1 MSEHPQYKSDTIIA
15 LATPSGIGAI
25 GVIRLSG
32 PDAISLVNEVFGGKD
47 LSIQHSHTIHFG
59 TIKDGKQ
66 VLDEVLV
73 SIFIGPRSYTRENV
87 VEISTHGSAFIIES
101 IIKLLIRKGARPA
114 NPGEF
119 TLRAFLNGQLDLS
132 QAEAVADLIA
142 SNSQASHQVAMQQ
155 MRGGFSSELQ
165 HLRDQLIHFAS
176 MIELELDF
184 GEEDV
189 EFANRD
195 DLKGLIYQIQR
206 ILHRLIQ
213 SFEQGNVMKNGVP
226 VVIAGK
232 PNVGKST
239 LLNALLNEERAI
251 VSEIAGTTRDTVED
265 HMIIG
270 GINFRFID
278 TAGIRDTED
287 IIEAKGVERTH
298 EKIKQAKL
306 IIYLVDPEQEVE
318 EIKSQINYLEQLSI
332 PFLTVVNKKDL
343 ANDDFLEQL
352 EGIGRKSDVGGRK
365 SEVGSRNSDVRS
377 QKSEGGS
384 QKSEIGSPKSDA
396 GSQNSD
402 NQTSDL
408 RPQTSYLIP
417 QTSDLIPQTSDL
429 IPHTSD
435 LRPQSPDLIFISARN
450 NEGIEELKSEILR
463 KVNLHSINT
472 DDVLVSNIR
481 HLEALQKTEE
491 SLNRVLQNIDQPITS
506 DFLASD
512 IKQALYYLGE
522 ITGQVTTDDLLE
534 TIFSKFCIGK

>member
-1 MSEHPQYKSDTIIA
+1 MHNSPLHNSETIIA

-32 PDAISLVNEVFGGKD
+32 PDAISLVNEVFAGKD
-47 LSIQHSHTIHFG
+47 LSIQPTHTIHFG
-59 TIKDGKQ
+59 TIRDGNQ
-66 VLDEVLV
+66 ILDEVLI
-73 SIFIGPRSYTRENV
+73 SLFIGPKSYTRENV

-119 TLRAFLNGQLDLS
+119 TLRAFLSGQLDLS

-142 SNSQASHQVAMQQ
+142 SNSHASHQVAMQQ
-155 MRGGFSSELQ
+155 MRGGFSGELQ

-189 EFANRD
+189 EFANRE
-195 DLKGLIYQIQR
+195 DLKRLIYQINR
-206 ILHRLIQ
+206 ILHRLIL

-265 HMIIG
+265 EMIIG
-270 GINFRFID
+270 GLRFRFID
-278 TAGIRDTED
+278 TAGIRDTVD

-306 IIYLVDPEQEVE
+306 IIYLVDPEQDVKGIE
-318 EIKSQINYLEQLSI
+318 SQITYLKELEI

-343 ANDDFLEQL
+343 VSSEWEKELSVVSYQL
-352 EGIGRKSDVGGRK
+352 SDEL
-365 SEVGSRNSDVRS
+365 SDELSVGSYQLSGREES
-377 QKSEGGS
+377 QE
-384 QKSEIGSPKSDA
+384 PK
-396 GSQNSD
+396 D
-402 NQTSDL
+402 NK
-408 RPQTSYLIP
+408 I
-417 QTSDLIPQTSDL
+417 
-429 IPHTSD
+429 
-435 LRPQSPDLIFISARN
+435 IFISAKN
-450 NEGIEELKSEILR
+450 KIGIEDLKLSILE
-463 KVNLHSINT
+463 KVNLHKINT
-472 DDVLVSNIR
+472 DDVLISNIR

-491 SLNRVLQNIDQPITS
+491 SLNRVLLNIDNPITS

>member
-1 MSEHPQYKSDTIIA
+1 MSDTPVYNSDTIIA

-32 PDAISLVNEVFGGKD
+32 PDAIALVNEVFGGKD
-47 LSIQHSHTIHFG
+47 LSIQHTHTIHFG
-59 TIKDGKQ
+59 TIRDGN
-66 VLDEVLV
+66 LIIDEVLV
-73 SIFIGPRSYTRENV
+73 SLFVGPKSYTRENV

-155 MRGGFSSELQ
+155 MRGGFSGELQ
-165 HLRDQLIHFAS
+165 HLRDQLIHFAA

-189 EFANRD
+189 EFANRE

-265 HMIIG
+265 EMIIG
-270 GINFRFID
+270 GLRFRFID
-278 TAGIRDTED
+278 TAGIRETVD

-298 EKIKQAKL
+298 EKIKQAKF
-306 IIYLVDPEQEVE
+306 IIYLVDPEQDVK
-318 EIKSQINYLEQLSI
+318 EIETQITYLKELDI
-332 PFLTVVNKKDL
+332 PFLIVVNKKDL
-343 ANDDFLEQL
+343 VSAEFEDALSVVSYQL
-352 EGIGRKSDVGGRK
+352 SVIRI
-365 SEVGSRNSDVRS
+365 
-377 QKSEGGS
+377 QKT
-384 QKSEIGSPKSDA
+384 
-396 GSQNSD
+396 D
-402 NQTSDL
+402 NRQQITDNRIQTTDNIL
-408 RPQTSYLIP
+408 Y
-417 QTSDLIPQTSDL
+417 
-429 IPHTSD
+429 
-435 LRPQSPDLIFISARN
+435 ISAKN
-450 NEGIEELKSEILR
+450 KTGIEELKSEILR

-472 DDVLVSNIR
+472 DDVLISNIR

-491 SLNRVLQNIDQPITS
+491 SLNRVLVNIDNPITS

>member
-1 MSEHPQYKSDTIIA
+1 MQLSPVHNSETIIA

-32 PDAISLVNEVFGGKD
+32 PDAINIVNQVFAGKD
-47 LSIQHSHTIHFG
+47 LSVQPSHTIHFG
-59 TIKDGKQ
+59 TIRDGNQ
-66 VLDEVLV
+66 ILDEVLI
-73 SIFIGPRSYTRENV
+73 SLFIGPKSYTRENV
-87 VEISTHGSAFIIES
+87 IEISTHGSAFIIES

-189 EFANRD
+189 EFANRE
-195 DLKGLIYQIQR
+195 DLKGLIYQINR

-265 HMIIG
+265 EMIIG
-270 GINFRFID
+270 GLRFRFID

-306 IIYLVDPEQEVE
+306 IIYLVDPEQDVK
-318 EIKSQINYLEQLSI
+318 EIESQITYLKELDI

-343 ANDDFLEQL
+343 VSSELEKEL
-352 EGIGRKSDVGGRK
+352 SVVGDEL
-365 SEVGSRNSDVRS
+365 SVGSY
-377 QKSEGGS
+377 QLSEGEELSVISCQLSEGEES
-384 QKSEIGSPKSDA
+384 EEQKVNKI
-396 GSQNSD
+396 
-402 NQTSDL
+402 
-408 RPQTSYLIP
+408 
-417 QTSDLIPQTSDL
+417 
-429 IPHTSD
+429 
-435 LRPQSPDLIFISARN
+435 IFISAKN
-450 NEGIEELKSEILR
+450 KIGIEDLKSSILE
-463 KVNLHSINT
+463 KVNLHKINT
-472 DDVLVSNIR
+472 DDVLISNIR

-491 SLNRVLQNIDQPITS
+491 SLNRVLLNIDNPITS

>member
-1 MSEHPQYKSDTIIA
+1 MSDHPQYQSDTIIA

-32 PDAISLVNEVFGGKD
+32 PDAISLVNEVFGRKD

-73 SIFIGPRSYTRENV
+73 SIFIGPKSYTRENV

-155 MRGGFSSELQ
+155 MRGGFSGELQ

-306 IIYLVDPEQEVE
+306 IIYLVDPEQDAE
-318 EIKSQINYLEQLSI
+318 EILEQLKYLESLGI
-332 PFLTVVNKKDL
+332 PFLTVVNKQDL
-343 ANDDFLEQL
+343 VTSEFEDQL
-352 EGIGRKSDVGGRK
+352 LVISYQL
-365 SEVGSRNSDVRS
+365 S
-377 QKSEGGS
+377 GGS
-384 QKSEIGSPKSDA
+384 NERSFENP
-396 GSQNSD
+396 D
-402 NQTSDL
+402 NRQ
-408 RPQTSYLIP
+408 
-417 QTSDLIPQTSDL
+417 
-429 IPHTSD
+429 
-435 LRPQSPDLIFISARN
+435 QSTGNILLISARN
-450 NEGIEELKSEILR
+450 KTGIEELKSEILR

-491 SLNRVLQNIDQPITS
+491 SLKRVLQNIDQSITS

>member
-1 MSEHPQYKSDTIIA
+1 MSDTPVYNSDTIIA

-25 GVIRLSG
+25 GVLRLSG

-73 SIFIGPRSYTRENV
+73 SIFIGPKSYTRENV

-155 MRGGFSSELQ
+155 MRGGFSGELQ

-306 IIYLVDPEQEVE
+306 IIYLVDPEQDVE
-318 EIKSQINYLEQLSI
+318 DIVEQMKYLESLGI
-332 PFLTVVNKKDL
+332 PFLTVVNKEDL
-343 ANDDFLEQL
+343 ANADFRERLESEVGSQ
-352 EGIGRKSDVGGRK
+352 KSEVGGQMSEVGSQK
-365 SEVGSRNSDVRS
+365 SEVGS
-377 QKSEGGS
+377 QKSEVRGRN
-384 QKSEIGSPKSDA
+384 D
-396 GSQNSD
+396 D
-402 NQTSDL
+402 DHTSDL
-408 RPQTSYLIP
+408 V
-417 QTSDLIPQTSDL
+417 
-429 IPHTSD
+429 PHTSD
-435 LRPQSPDLIFISARN
+435 LVPQTSVFRPQTPDLIFISARN
-450 NEGIEELKSEILR
+450 NEGIEELKSEILL
-463 KVNLHSINT
+463 KVNLHAINT

-491 SLNRVLQNIDQPITS
+491 SLRRVLQNIDQPITS

>member
-1 MSEHPQYKSDTIIA
+1 MSDTPVYNSDTIIA

-73 SIFIGPRSYTRENV
+73 SIFIGPKSYTRENV

-155 MRGGFSSELQ
+155 MRGGFSGELQ

-298 EKIKQAKL
+298 EKIKQSKL
-306 IIYLVDPEQEVE
+306 IIYLVDPEQDVE
-318 EIKSQINYLEQLSI
+318 DIVEQMKYLESLGI

-343 ANDDFLEQL
+343 ANSDFREQL
-352 EGIGRKSDVGGRK
+352 ESEVRSQKYEVGGQK
-365 SEVGSRNSDVRS
+365 SEVGSL
-377 QKSEGGS
+377 KSEVGGL
-384 QKSEIGSPKSDA
+384 KSEVRGRND
-396 GSQNSD
+396 D
-402 NQTSDL
+402 D
-408 RPQTSYLIP
+408 
-417 QTSDLIPQTSDL
+417 
-429 IPHTSD
+429 HTSD
-435 LRPQSPDLIFISARN
+435 LVPQTSVFRPQTPDLIFISARN
-450 NEGIEELKSEILR
+450 NEGIEELKSEILL
-463 KVNLHSINT
+463 KVNLHAINT

-491 SLNRVLQNIDQPITS
+491 SLRRVLQNIDQPITS

>member
-1 MSEHPQYKSDTIIA
+1 MSDTPVYNSDTIIA

-25 GVIRLSG
+25 GVLRLSG

-73 SIFIGPRSYTRENV
+73 SIFIGPKSYTRENV

-155 MRGGFSSELQ
+155 MRGGFSGELQ

-298 EKIKQAKL
+298 EKIKQSKL
-306 IIYLVDPEQEVE
+306 IIYLVDPEQDVE
-318 EIKSQINYLEQLSI
+318 EILEQMKYLESLGI
-332 PFLTVVNKKDL
+332 PFLTVVNKEDL
-343 ANDDFLEQL
+343 ANADFRERLESEVGSQ
-352 EGIGRKSDVGGRK
+352 KSEVGGQMSEVGSQK
-365 SEVGSRNSDVRS
+365 SEVGS
-377 QKSEGGS
+377 QKSEVRGRN
-384 QKSEIGSPKSDA
+384 D
-396 GSQNSD
+396 D
-402 NQTSDL
+402 DHTSDL
-408 RPQTSYLIP
+408 V
-417 QTSDLIPQTSDL
+417 
-429 IPHTSD
+429 PHTSD
-435 LRPQSPDLIFISARN
+435 LVPQTSVFRPQTPDLIFISARN
-450 NEGIEELKSEILR
+450 NEGIEELKSEILL
-463 KVNLHSINT
+463 KVNLHAINT

-491 SLNRVLQNIDQPITS
+491 SLRRVLQNIDQPITS

>member
-1 MSEHPQYKSDTIIA
+1 MTPTSKPIYNNDTIIA

-32 PDAISLVNEVFGGKD
+32 PDAISLANEVFNGKD
-47 LSIQHSHTIHFG
+47 LSIQKTHTIHFG
-59 TIKDGKQ
+59 TIKDGDLI
-66 VLDEVLV
+66 LDEVLV
-73 SIFIGPRSYTRENV
+73 SIFIGPKSYTRENV
-87 VEISTHGSAFIIES
+87 VEISTHGSAYIIES
-101 IIKLLIRKGARPA
+101 IIKLLVRNGARPA

-142 SNSQASHQVAMQQ
+142 SNSKASHQVAMQQ
-155 MRGGFSSELQ
+155 MRGGFSHELQ
-165 HLRDQLIHFAS
+165 QLRDQLIHFAS

-189 EFANRD
+189 EFANRE
-195 DLKGLIYQIQR
+195 DLKALIYQIMR

-265 HMIIG
+265 EMIIG

-278 TAGIRDTED
+278 TAGIRETVD

-298 EKIKQAKL
+298 EKIGQAKL
-306 IIYLVDPEQEVE
+306 IIYLVDPEQEVG
-318 EIKSQINYLEQLSI
+318 EIETQLAYLTGLEL
-332 PFLTVVNKKDL
+332 PFITVVNKMDL
-343 ANDDFLEQL
+343 ATAEFR
-352 EGIGRKSDVGGRK
+352 EGVAGIKVEEPGTRNP
-365 SEVGSRNSDVRS
+365 ESRHGADNPVS
-377 QKSEGGS
+377 
-384 QKSEIGSPKSDA
+384 SPI
-396 GSQNSD
+396 
-402 NQTSDL
+402 
-408 RPQTSYLIP
+408 Y
-417 QTSDLIPQTSDL
+417 
-429 IPHTSD
+429 
-435 LRPQSPDLIFISARN
+435 ISAKQ
-450 NEGIEELKSEILR
+450 NEGIDALKESILQSV
-463 KVNLHSINT
+463 KLNSINT
-472 DDVLVSNIR
+472 DDVLISNIR
-481 HLEALQKTEE
+481 HLEALQKTEA
-491 SLNRVLQNIDQPITS
+491 SLNSVLDNIDNPVTS
-506 DFLASD
+506 DFLAVD
-512 IKQALYYLGE
+512 IKQALHYLGE

>member
-1 MSEHPQYKSDTIIA
+1 MSDTPVYNSDTIIA

-59 TIKDGKQ
+59 TIRDGNQ
-66 VLDEVLV
+66 IIDEVLV
-73 SIFIGPRSYTRENV
+73 SLFVGPKSYTRENV

-101 IIKLLIRKGARPA
+101 IIKLLIRKGVRPA

-155 MRGGFSSELQ
+155 MRGGFSGELQ
-165 HLRDQLIHFAS
+165 HLRDQLIHFAA

-189 EFANRD
+189 EFANREQ
-195 DLKGLIYQIQR
+195 LKGLIYQIQR

-265 HMIIG
+265 EMIIG
-270 GINFRFID
+270 GLRFRFID
-278 TAGIRDTED
+278 TAGIRDTVD

-306 IIYLVDPEQEVE
+306 IIYLVDPEQDVE
-318 EIKSQINYLEQLSI
+318 EILEQMKYLESLGI

-343 ANDDFLEQL
+343 ANADFREQL
-352 EGIGRKSDVGGRK
+352 ESEVGSLK
-365 SEVGSRNSDVRS
+365 SEVGTQRS
-377 QKSEGGS
+377 EVGGS
-384 QKSEIGSPKSDA
+384 ND
-396 GSQNSD
+396 D
-402 NQTSDL
+402 D
-408 RPQTSYLIP
+408 QTSYLV
-417 QTSDLIPQTSDL
+417 
-429 IPHTSD
+429 PHTSD
-435 LRPQSPDLIFISARN
+435 LVPHTSNLIFISARN

-463 KVNLHSINT
+463 KVNLHAINT

-491 SLNRVLQNIDQPITS
+491 SLNRVLVNIDNPITS

>member
-1 MSEHPQYKSDTIIA
+1 MSDKPVYNSDTIIA
-15 LATPSGIGAI
+15 LATPSGVGAI

-32 PDAISLVNEVFGGKD
+32 PEAISLVNEVFNGKD
-47 LSIQHSHTIHFG
+47 LSIQRSHTIHFG
-59 TIKDGKQ
+59 TIRDGKQ
-66 VLDEVLV
+66 ILDEVLV

-87 VEISTHGSAFIIES
+87 VEISTHGSPYIIES

-189 EFANRD
+189 EFANRE
-195 DLKGLIYQIQR
+195 DLKGLIYQINR
-206 ILHRLIQ
+206 ILHKLIA

-265 HMIIG
+265 EMLIG
-270 GINFRFID
+270 GLRFRFID
-278 TAGIRDTED
+278 TAGIRETED

-306 IIYLVDPEQEVE
+306 IIYLIDPAQDIA
-318 EIKSQINYLEQLSI
+318 EIKEQINYLGSLEI

-343 ANDDFLEQL
+343 LTYEFKEQL
-352 EGIGRKSDVGGRK
+352 SVIGYQLSV
-365 SEVGSRNSDVRS
+365 ET
-377 QKSEGGS
+377 
-384 QKSEIGSPKSDA
+384 
-396 GSQNSD
+396 NSD
-402 NQTSDL
+402 NRQQTTDNIL
-408 RPQTSYLIP
+408 
-417 QTSDLIPQTSDL
+417 
-429 IPHTSD
+429 
-435 LRPQSPDLIFISARN
+435 FISAKSKT
-450 NEGIEELKSEILR
+450 GIEELKSEILR
-463 KVNLHSINT
+463 KVNLHAINT
-472 DDVLVSNIR
+472 DDVLISNIR
-481 HLEALQKTEE
+481 HLEALQKTQE
-491 SLNRVLQNIDQPITS
+491 SLNRVLENIDNPVTS
-506 DFLASD
+506 DFLAMD

>member
-1 MSEHPQYKSDTIIA
+1 MSDTPVYTSDTIIA

-32 PDAISLVNEVFGGKD
+32 PDAIALVNQVFAGKD
-47 LSIQHSHTIHFG
+47 LSIQHTHTIHFG
-59 TIKDGKQ
+59 TIREGNQ
-66 VLDEVLV
+66 IIDEVLV
-73 SIFIGPRSYTRENV
+73 SLFVGPKSYTRENV

-155 MRGGFSSELQ
+155 MRGGFSGELQ
-165 HLRDQLIHFAS
+165 HLRDQLIHFAA

-189 EFANRD
+189 EFANREQ
-195 DLKGLIYQIQR
+195 LKGLIYQIQR

-265 HMIIG
+265 EMIIG
-270 GINFRFID
+270 GLRFRFID
-278 TAGIRDTED
+278 TAGIRETVD

-306 IIYLVDPEQEVE
+306 IIYLVDPEQNVK
-318 EIKSQINYLEQLSI
+318 EIETQVKYLNELDI
-332 PFLTVVNKKDL
+332 PFLVVVNKRDL
-343 ANDDFLEQL
+343 VSAEFEGELSVISDQL
-352 EGIGRKSDVGGRK
+352 
-365 SEVGSRNSDVRS
+365 
-377 QKSEGGS
+377 
-384 QKSEIGSPKSDA
+384 
-396 GSQNSD
+396 SD
-402 NQTSDL
+402 NRQQTTDNRAQTSN
-408 RPQTSYLIP
+408 
-417 QTSDLIPQTSDL
+417 
-429 IPHTSD
+429 
-435 LRPQSPDLIFISARN
+435 LIFISARN
-450 NEGIEELKSEILR
+450 KEGIEELKSEILR
-463 KVNLHSINT
+463 KVNLHAINT
-472 DDVLVSNIR
+472 DDVLISNIR
-481 HLEALQKTEE
+481 HLEALQKTED
-491 SLNRVLQNIDQPITS
+491 SLNRVLINIDNPITS

>member
-1 MSEHPQYKSDTIIA
+1 MSDTPVYNSDTIIA

-73 SIFIGPRSYTRENV
+73 SIFIGPKSYTRENV

-155 MRGGFSSELQ
+155 MRGGFSGELQ

-298 EKIKQAKL
+298 EKIKQSKL
-306 IIYLVDPEQEVE
+306 IIYLVDPEQDVE
-318 EIKSQINYLEQLSI
+318 EILEQMKYLESLGI

-343 ANDDFLEQL
+343 ANADFRERLE
-352 EGIGRKSDVGGRK
+352 
-365 SEVGSRNSDVRS
+365 SEVRS
-377 QKSEGGS
+377 QKSEVGGQMS
-384 QKSEIGSPKSDA
+384 EVGNLKSEVRGRND
-396 GSQNSD
+396 D
-402 NQTSDL
+402 DHTSDL
-408 RPQTSYLIP
+408 V
-417 QTSDLIPQTSDL
+417 
-429 IPHTSD
+429 PHTSD
-435 LRPQSPDLIFISARN
+435 LVPQTSVFRPQTPDLIFISARN
-450 NEGIEELKSEILR
+450 NEGIEELKSEILL
-463 KVNLHSINT
+463 KVNLHAINT

-491 SLNRVLQNIDQPITS
+491 SLRRVLQNIDQPITS

>member
-1 MSEHPQYKSDTIIA
+1 MSDSPVYNSDTIIA

-32 PDAISLVNEVFGGKD
+32 PDAIALVNEVFGGKD
-47 LSIQHSHTIHFG
+47 LSIQHTHTIHFG
-59 TIKDGKQ
+59 TIRDGN
-66 VLDEVLV
+66 LIIDEVLV
-73 SIFIGPRSYTRENV
+73 SLFIGPKSYTRENV

-155 MRGGFSSELQ
+155 MRGGFSGELH
-165 HLRDQLIHFAS
+165 HLRDQLIHFAA

-189 EFANRD
+189 EFANRE

-265 HMIIG
+265 EMIIG
-270 GINFRFID
+270 GLRFRFID
-278 TAGIRDTED
+278 TAGIRETVD

-306 IIYLVDPEQEVE
+306 IIYLVDPEQDVK
-318 EIKSQINYLEQLSI
+318 EIQSQVNYLEQLSI

-343 ANDDFLEQL
+343 VNDDFIVQL
-352 EGIGRKSDVGGRK
+352 EGVNLKSEVGSRK
-365 SEVGSRNSDVRS
+365 SEVGS
-377 QKSEGGS
+377 QKSDDRT
-384 QKSEIGSPKSDA
+384 SDLKP
-396 GSQNSD
+396 
-402 NQTSDL
+402 QTSDL
-408 RPQTSYLIP
+408 RT
-417 QTSDLIPQTSDL
+417 
-429 IPHTSD
+429 
-435 LRPQSPDLIFISARN
+435 QSPNLIFISAR
-450 NEGIEELKSEILR
+450 EKQGIDFLKQEILR
-463 KVNLHSINT
+463 KVNLHNINT
-472 DDVLVSNIR
+472 DDVLISNIR

-491 SLNRVLQNIDQPITS
+491 SLNRVLVNIDNPITS